1 MAELSRKVHV
11 MQTPEEVN
19 SMEYTTL
26 LVADSVFETDRHD
39 HLAIHNIIIF
49 QHNLLVCPLVCT
61 VTYSGKAI
69 TLGNI

>member
-11 MQTPEEVN
+11 MQTPEEVD

-26 LVADSVFETDRHD
+26 LVADSVSETDRYD
-39 HLAIHNIIIF
+39 HLAIHNIIF
-49 QHNLLVCPLVCT
+49 QNNLLVCPLVCT
-61 VTYSGKAI
+61 VTYSGKAT